1 MISSFLVSFSDP
13 SLETE
18 LAIEIEHLRFEWH
31 SWSLNRSLLLSSLD
45 FGIAVQGNRKKERKE
60 NGLRGFSFFRV
71 SRRRVV
77 FEAQKHRKEIR
88 STRAKE
94 DDARTLIVLVEVWI
108 RKKKI
113 SLMRKETFATR
124 EKVSRRKLDR
134 TRERRRVGNVLFLEI
149 LKTAFSVFPTRAIS
163 LINIIIRPHNYT
175 PCYKRG

>member
-31 SWSLNRSLLLSSLD
+31 SWSLNRSSYSLNLITVLS

-60 NGLRGFSFFRV
+60 NGLRVSFFRV

-108 RKKKI
+108 RKKKNFFDEERNVRD
-113 SLMRKETFATR
+113 SRKSIEEETWSN
-124 EKVSRRKLDR
+124 SR
-134 TRERRRVGNVLFLEI
+134 TSTSRERFVPGNFKNRV
-149 LKTAFSVFPTRAIS
+149 
-163 LINIIIRPHNYT
+163 
-175 PCYKRG
+175 

>member
-31 SWSLNRSLLLSSLD
+31 SWSLNRSSYSLNLIIVLS

-60 NGLRGFSFFRV
+60 NGLRVSFFRV

-108 RKKKI
+108 RKKKNFFDEERNVRD
-113 SLMRKETFATR
+113 SRKSIEEETW
-124 EKVSRRKLDR
+124 SNSSS
-134 TRERRRVGNVLFLEI
+134 RERFVPGNFKNRV
-149 LKTAFSVFPTRAIS
+149 
-163 LINIIIRPHNYT
+163 
-175 PCYKRG
+175 